1 MGNHVEINRQLE
13 ESAQVKKEM
22 ISSCADSIE
31 QAAGLFISALKDGK
45 KVLWAGNG
53 GSAGQAQH
61 LSTELIGGLRDH
73 TWKGVPSLSL
83 TVDSSFITAWAN
95 DVGFDSVFS
104 QQIGALGKEGDVLV
118 ALSTSGNSVNVV
130 EAVEKAHGLGL
141 KVIVFT
147 GRSGG
152 KLKPLG
158 DVVVSIPS
166 DDCQRI
172 QEGHILAGHIICELV
187 ELEFTK

>member
-1 MGNHVEINRQLE
+1 MNNQEEINRQLE
-13 ESAQVKKEM
+13 ESAQVKQEM
-22 ISSCADSIE
+22 ITACADSIE
-31 QAAGLFISALKDGK
+31 SAAALLTSAFKDDK

-73 TWKGVPSLSL
+73 TWKGVPSISL

-104 QQIGALGKEGDVLV
+104 QQVGALGAEGDIFI
-118 ALSTSGNSVNVV
+118 ALSTSGNSGNVIQ
-130 EAVEKAHGLGL
+130 AAEKAQSLGM
-141 KVIVFT
+141 KIIVFT
-147 GRSGG
+147 GKSGG
-152 KLKPLG
+152 KLKPMG
-158 DVVVSIPS
+158 DAVISIPS

-172 QEGHILAGHIICELV
+172 QEGHILAGHIMCELV
-187 ELEFTK
+187 EQEFTQ

>member
-1 MGNHVEINRQLE
+1 MSDRAEINRQLE
-13 ESAQVKKEM
+13 ESANVKQEM
-22 ISSCADSIE
+22 ITSCAETIE
-31 QAAGLFISALKDGK
+31 SASELLKKSLKNGN

-73 TWKGVPSLSL
+73 TWKGVPSISL

-95 DVGFDSVFS
+95 DVGFKSVFA
-104 QQIGALGKEGDVLV
+104 QQVGALGTESDVFI
-118 ALSTSGNSVNVV
+118 ALSTSGNSGNVI
-130 EAVEKAHGLGL
+130 EAVEKARSIGM
-141 KVIVFT
+141 KIIVFT

-152 KLKPLG
+152 KLKPMG
-158 DVVVSIPS
+158 DVVISIPS

-172 QEGHILAGHIICELV
+172 QEGHILAGHIMCELV
-187 ELEFTK
+187 EQEFTR

>member
-1 MGNHVEINRQLE
+1 
-13 ESAQVKKEM
+13 M
-22 ISSCADSIE
+22 ITACADSIE
-31 QAAGLFISALKDGK
+31 SAAALLTSAFKDDK

-73 TWKGVPSLSL
+73 TWKGVPSISL

-104 QQIGALGKEGDVLV
+104 QQVGALGAEGDIFI
-118 ALSTSGNSVNVV
+118 ALSTSGNSGNVIQ
-130 EAVEKAHGLGL
+130 AAEKAQSLGM
-141 KVIVFT
+141 KIIVFT
-147 GRSGG
+147 GKSGG
-152 KLKPLG
+152 KLKPMG
-158 DVVVSIPS
+158 DAVISIPS

-172 QEGHILAGHIICELV
+172 QEGHILAGHIMCELV
-187 ELEFTK
+187 EQEFTQ